1 MASIEKRKRADGMT
15 ACKVEVIVRV
25 DGKRHKKTATFERLT
40 TENAW
45 AKKME
50 QQIKS
55 DGPTAFTQKLEL
67 SPTVADADADADAV
81 TKYIESN
88 KVSLKSTKKTGDQ
101 VCRRWQVR
109 VFRNQ
114 T

>member
-1 MASIEKRKRADGMT
+1 MASIEKRKRADGTT
-15 ACKVEVIVRV
+15 AYKVEDIVRV

-67 SPTVADADADADAV
+67 SPTVADADAV